1 MTKVKQQIKK
11 DFVRFTRQNLYKV
24 RPSMPEIYAKPDP
37 LRPQSEASKRRRSE
51 EGGE

>member
-1 MTKVKQQIKK
+1 MIKIKRLIKK

-24 RPSMPEIYAKPDP
+24 RQGILEIYAKPD
-37 LRPQSEASKRRRSE
+37 KRRRSE

>member
-1 MTKVKQQIKK
+1 MTKVKQLIKK

-24 RPSMPEIYAKPDP
+24 TQGILEICAKPD
-37 LRPQSEASKRRRSE
+37 KRRRSE